1 MASPYPQA
9 LRKRVITAYENGE
22 GSFRELA
29 ERYGVGVASVNRWIA
44 LRRRN
49 GNVVPLP
56 MGGARHQPKINE
68 EGRAFLV
75 ATLEEVPDSSIP
87 ELVKGYEETFGVS
100 VSAETMRLTV
110 RALGYTK
117 KKRSGE
123 PQHRGDLTWCWT
135 ARSSQKSNRR

>member
-1 MASPYPQA
+1 VASPYPQA

-22 GSFRELA
+22 GSYRELA
-29 ERYGVGVASVNRWIA
+29 ERFGVGVASVNRWIA

-56 MGGARHQPKINE
+56 MGGARYQPKINE
-68 EGRAFLV
+68 EGHAFIV
-75 ATLEEVPDSSIP
+75 STLEEVPDSSIP
-87 ELVKGYEETFGVS
+87 ELVKGYAETFGIS
-100 VSAETMRLTV
+100 VSDETMRLTV

-123 PQHRGDLTWCWT
+123 PQHQGGLTWCWT
-135 ARSSQKSNRR
+135 ARGSQRSNRR

>member
-1 MASPYPQA
+1 MASAYPQA

-22 GSFRELA
+22 GSYRELA
-29 ERYGVGVASVNRWIA
+29 ERFGVGVASVNRWIA

-68 EGRAFLV
+68 EGHAFIV
-75 ATLEEVPDSSIP
+75 ETLEEVPDSSIP
-87 ELVKGYEETFGVS
+87 ELVKGYAETFGVS
-100 VSAETMRLTV
+100 VSDETMRLTV

-123 PQHRGDLTWCWT
+123 PRHRGGPTWCWT
-135 ARSSQKSNRR
+135 ARSSQKSNQR

>member
-68 EGRAFLV
+68 EGRAFLGDPRRG
-75 ATLEEVPDSSIP
+75 ARQQHP

-100 VSAETMRLTV
+100 VSAETMRLNV

-117 KKRSGE
+117 KKRFGE
-123 PQHRGDLTWCWT
+123 PQHRGGLTWCWT
-135 ARSSQKSNRR
+135 ARSSPKSNQR